1 MLKKLIVYWLPIILW
16 MGLIFFLSSF
26 HKLQSDLPGWQD
38 YVLRKIVHFLEYTVL
53 CVLFFRNFRQTT
65 NVTLVKALIFSVLL
79 TIAYAASDE
88 LHQTFV
94 SGRSGKP
101 FDVMI
106 DGLGAFFGL
115 LFSWK
120 IINILPEKVKKII
133 V

>member
-1 MLKKLIVYWLPIILW
+1 MLKKLIVYWLPVFLW
-16 MGLIFFLSSF
+16 MSLIFFLSSF

-38 YVLRKIVHFLEYTVL
+38 YVLRKIAHFFEYTVL
-53 CVLFFRNFRQTT
+53 CFLFFRGFRQTT
-65 NVTLVKALIFSVLL
+65 NVTLVKALIFSVFL
-79 TIAYAASDE
+79 TITYAASDE

>member
-1 MLKKLIVYWLPIILW
+1 MLKKFVIYWLPVLFW

-38 YVLRKIVHFLEYTVL
+38 YVLRKIAHFIEYTVL
-53 CVLFFRNFRQTT
+53 CVLFFRSFRQTT
-65 NVTLVKALIFSVLL
+65 NVTLVKALIFSVFL

-101 FDVMI
+101 FDVII

-120 IINILPEKVKKII
+120 IINMLPERVREII
-133 V
+133 K

>member
-1 MLKKLIVYWLPIILW
+1 MLKKLIEYWLPVILW

-38 YVLRKIVHFLEYTVL
+38 YVLRKIAHFLEYTIL
-53 CVLFFRNFRQTT
+53 CILFFRGFRQTT
-65 NVTLVKALIFSVLL
+65 NVTLAKALIFSVLL

-120 IINILPEKVKKII
+120 ITNMLPERVRKII
-133 V
+133 Q